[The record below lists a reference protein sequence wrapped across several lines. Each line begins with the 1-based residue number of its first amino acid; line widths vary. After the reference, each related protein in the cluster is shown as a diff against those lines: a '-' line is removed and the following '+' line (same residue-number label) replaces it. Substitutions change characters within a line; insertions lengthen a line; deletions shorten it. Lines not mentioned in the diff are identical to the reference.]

1 MAAIDAQQS
10 DASIYQADTE
20 AQATKRTSIG
30 LSAHRPTAPNKVQ
43 RPPNAGLT
51 FSAWWLVFLLIM
63 LMLAIGILI
72 VARVIAPA
80 QSLDEA
86 INLLLNRPRS
96 TAGVVF
102 ASDFTGGAETL
113 RTITIPA
120 QAEAAVLP
128 DAGVYRLDVWPGYLA
143 WSRFTVADA
152 ASLSIDVTATIDATT
167 PDAVVA
173 LIGRFVDAANYYL
186 FAADGAG
193 RFRVVHYQA
202 GIPQEMIQP
211 TAVAALNP
219 AGVVNRLT
227 LRDDGRV
234 LDFRANDTALTVIPA
249 QMASVASVGIGVQA
263 TDAHSVTVTF
273 DQIQV
278 RVP

>member
-10 DASIYQADTE
+10 DAGVYQADAE
-20 AQATKRTSIG
+20 AQASKRTSIG
-30 LSAHRPTAPNKVQ
+30 LSAHRPTAPSKVQ
-43 RPPNAGLT
+43 RPPSAGLT
-51 FSAWWLVFLLIM
+51 LSAWWLVFLLIM

-80 QSLDEA
+80 QTLDDA
-86 INLLLNRPRS
+86 VNLLLNRPGS
-96 TAGVVF
+96 TAGIVF
-102 ASDFTGGAETL
+102 ASDFTGGEEAL
-113 RTITIPA
+113 RTITIPD
-120 QAEAAVLP
+120 QAAVAVLP

-152 ASLSIDVTATIDATT
+152 TSLRIDATATIDATT

-186 FAADGAG
+186 FAIDGAG
-193 RFRVVHYQA
+193 RFRVVRYQA
-202 GIPQEMIQP
+202 GIAQEIIQP

-219 AGVVNRLT
+219 AGIVNRLT
-227 LRDDGRV
+227 LRDDGRA
-234 LDFRANDTALTVIPA
+234 LDFRANDTALTVIPVEA
-249 QMASVASVGIGVQA
+249 APVASVGIGVQA
-263 TDAHSVTVTF
+263 TDARSVTVTF

-278 RVP
+278 RLP